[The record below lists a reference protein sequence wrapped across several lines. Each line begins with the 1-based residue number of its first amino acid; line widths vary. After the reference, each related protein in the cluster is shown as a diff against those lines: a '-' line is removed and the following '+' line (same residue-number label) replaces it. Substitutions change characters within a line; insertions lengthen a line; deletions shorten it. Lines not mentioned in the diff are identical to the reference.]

1 VEEKP
6 KESIALIK
14 KTRIEEKPLPER
26 SFAAAVRVSPI
37 CVIENLRDVPA
48 PETPSVACQRN

>member
-26 SFAAAVRVSPI
+26 SFAAVLRVTQI
-37 CVIENLRDVPA
+37 RAIEN
-48 PETPSVACQRN
+48 